1 MLFRSIPYSPFNNY
15 ILLVGLPGFAW
26 DLYCQLCL
34 YVSLF
39 LCLSMSPYLCLYL
52 YLTLPWIC
60 LPADLPS
67 HPSLSLTPPSLFPDK
82 KFPAVE
88 AHFWLDELFY
98 YIDRFVF
105 TFQWFFWLLH
115 LNQLLL
121 FFKAVIG
128 KVCTTEKIDQ
138 FQFVST
144 PLHFFRNVRHLEN
157 SRARNRKRL
166 VGMTVVSTMVNKAA
180 RKEQSQ

>member
-1 MLFRSIPYSPFNNY
+1 M
-15 ILLVGLPGFAW
+15 
-26 DLYCQLCL
+26 
-34 YVSLF
+34 
-39 LCLSMSPYLCLYL
+39 
-52 YLTLPWIC
+52 
-60 LPADLPS
+60 
-67 HPSLSLTPPSLFPDK
+67 
-82 KFPAVE
+82 
-88 AHFWLDELFY
+88 
-98 YIDRFVF
+98 
-105 TFQWFFWLLH
+105 LH

-144 PLHFFRNVRHLEN
+144 PLHFFFRNVRHLEN